1 MYKMFREGNFYFYLK
16 KKNQFSLFNFFK
28 NRIYFGKFVN
38 TPKNSMG
45 STVKCHGPVVWAI

>member
-1 MYKMFREGNFYFYLK
+1 MFCEGNFYFYFF

-38 TPKNSMG
+38 IPKNSMG